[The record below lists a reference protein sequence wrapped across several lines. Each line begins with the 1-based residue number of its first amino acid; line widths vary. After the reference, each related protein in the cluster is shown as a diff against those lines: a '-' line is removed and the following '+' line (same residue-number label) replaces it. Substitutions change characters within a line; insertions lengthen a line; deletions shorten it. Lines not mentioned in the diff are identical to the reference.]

1 MKYPNFIRN
10 LSYLILV
17 ATLFIGGSTL
27 IQNYL
32 REVSRTFDYN
42 PYYVPFISFVFF
54 GGIGILL
61 GLSAKNFP
69 AQRNKIVGIDK
80 LKLILLGV
88 PSLLVALAPIWVFWE
103 VASNLIFKFLP
114 MPTIIYLRDPKTT
127 IVASLILGHTLISSL
142 KLEQKEWGEE
152 TDESSISAPVQ

>member
-1 MKYPNFIRN
+1 M
-10 LSYLILV
+10 
-17 ATLFIGGSTL
+17 AALFIGGITV

-32 REVSRTFDYN
+32 REVSITFDYN
-42 PYYVPFISFVFF
+42 PCYLSFISFVFF

-80 LKLILLGV
+80 VKILLLGL
-88 PSLLVALAPIWVFWE
+88 PSLLVVLAPIWLFWE
-103 VASNLIFKFLP
+103 VASNLIFKFLS
-114 MPTIIYLRDPKTT
+114 MPTITYLGDSKTT
-127 IVASLILGHTLISSL
+127 IVASLIFGHTLISSL

-152 TDESSISAPVQ
+152 TEESPVCTPLE